1 MNLSI
6 QGKGKKLS
14 ISQILENPFNGGTRE
29 TVSIKIK
36 QTWVTKKTAG
46 VAELADKIHWESY
59 DHTCRNTSHSHKRVN
74 MKGTIFMFFA
84 SRLHSRY
91 HEVTCQWF
99 RAHPTSICYMM
110 TKRTTFSVQKAYS
123 ADFQYSGSSC
133 KKQDMHHLMNMCNLF
148 SATAVAT
155 GHMSYWSVKES

>member
-1 MNLSI
+1 MQNGFKHSR
-6 QGKGKKLS
+6 KGKEIEHQSDSRKSLQRRNQGNC
-14 ISQILENPFNGGTRE
+14 IY
-29 TVSIKIK
+29 KIK

-46 VAELADKIHWESY
+46 VAELADKIHRESY
-59 DHTCRNTSHSHKRVN
+59 EHTCRNTSHSHKRVN

-155 GHMSYWSVKES
+155 GHMSY